1 MINIFSFLNRI
12 KINRIYSLSE
22 EYIYKY
28 RFLRDLSS
36 GYAYVLGGKNKKR
49 EFLTFEPF
57 DCNIAKLF
65 NERSQSDLSY
75 DIEQVIDHVT
85 YSLMAF
91 GRAYVYIKPE
101 YTLSIDY
108 DNNETKVL
116 SSIKVSEVKGFIK
129 KQNKSQLI
137 FCRKGYNGEISDVEL
152 QRNQII
158 IFDIKEL
165 GYKKKYFKNIL
176 KKLRKCDA
184 TLSATFM
191 MTNNS
196 DGYDFM
202 VHSTKITLKKL
213 RVLKDIGWLFDIDG
227 LSDSYILYKKI
238 QEDKLRFRF
247 LNYIVEKLNYGF
259 EDYLFDEGGKLVAN
273 VKEKNY
279 DQLWEDYSDGKLTGT
294 ELTNILYSY

>member
-1 MINIFSFLNRI
+1 
-12 KINRIYSLSE
+12 
-22 EYIYKY
+22 
-28 RFLRDLSS
+28 
-36 GYAYVLGGKNKKR
+36 
-49 EFLTFEPF
+49 
-57 DCNIAKLF
+57 
-65 NERSQSDLSY
+65 
-75 DIEQVIDHVT
+75 
-85 YSLMAF
+85 
-91 GRAYVYIKPE
+91 
-101 YTLSIDY
+101 
-108 DNNETKVL
+108 
-116 SSIKVSEVKGFIK
+116 
-129 KQNKSQLI
+129 
-137 FCRKGYNGEISDVEL
+137 
-152 QRNQII
+152 
-158 IFDIKEL
+158 
-165 GYKKKYFKNIL
+165 
-176 KKLRKCDA
+176 
-184 TLSATFM
+184 M

-259 EDYLFDEGGKLVAN
+259 EDYLVDAGGKLVAN